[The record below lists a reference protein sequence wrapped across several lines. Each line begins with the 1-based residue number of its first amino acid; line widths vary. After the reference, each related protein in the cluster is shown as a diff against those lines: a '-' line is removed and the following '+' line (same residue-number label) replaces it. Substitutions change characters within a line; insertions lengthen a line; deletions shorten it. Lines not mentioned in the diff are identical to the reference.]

1 MSTPEEIAFLTETHT
16 LHTAFIQSKT
26 TKDTDY
32 QGYLT
37 AKTAWSAHRTFWRQI
52 REWFQAVA
60 QEGN

>member
-1 MSTPEEIAFLTETHT
+1 MSTQEELDFLAETFA
-16 LHTAFIQSKT
+16 LQTAFVQSKA

-32 QGYLT
+32 QGYLD
-37 AKTAWSAHRTFWRQI
+37 AKAAWSAHRTFWRQI